1 MRLLARWVSRWLE
14 SRGLGHVADAVD
26 QRGAS
31 AGDASALH
39 AMAKRALGRS
49 DHLQAIAL
57 LRQAIAVNPKA
68 PDIWCSLGAAC
79 RHGGAFE
86 DARTAYEQALALKPD
101 YPEVLS
107 NLGEWHIANGE
118 PEAAL
123 PWLERALQIAP
134 GFFQARINQ
143 TAALFELGRFE
154 QARQIAEQ
162 IVNDEPASA
171 EACLNLGNVLVHTGK
186 TKLGIRQYQK
196 ALELQPHYAEAHFN
210 LSSLLGSK
218 EDLAL
223 AIGYLK
229 RRLEER
235 GDSVQNLG
243 MLASAY
249 QAAGQLEE
257 SERLC
262 HRILQRQPDNLTAL
276 ITLGSCLSNGG
287 DSAAAAA
294 LYKRVVDSDP
304 TQVAMGSNILFEY
317 NNVYAVGREQLFALH
332 RAWAQRFEKPVLEL
346 PDFASY
352 DRNPQRHLRIGYV
365 SGDFIRHPVGFL
377 LRDVLQNHDKQQ
389 FSVHCFSMVI
399 RSEDVLPELRQ
410 AADSWDDIFFLSDE
424 EVVKLVR
431 EQQIDILV
439 DLSGHTAFHRLL
451 AFARK
456 PAPVQAEWIGY
467 FHSTGLESIDYFI
480 TDPVTSPRGSG
491 QLFSEVPVHLPHT
504 RFCYGPPDYAPD
516 VSSLPSR
523 ANGYITFGSFN
534 RLPKLT
540 DETVQAWSR
549 ILLALPHS
557 RLVLKSGALSD
568 AAVSRRVRQRFEQ
581 QGIDSARLQ
590 LREGSSHRDML
601 VEYGDIDIALDTF
614 PFNGGMTTLE
624 ALWMG
629 IPVVTL
635 AGDTVVSRQTVSALA
650 NLGLDAELAFASVD
664 AYVHGAV
671 KLASNPLRLAQL
683 RQSLRPLMMASPL
696 RDARQFTLDLEA
708 LFRRMWSAWC
718 QGSKLPS
725 DL

>member
-1 MRLLARWVSRWLE
+1 MRLLTRWVSRWLE
-14 SRGLGHVADAVD
+14 SRGLGHVADTVD
-26 QRGAS
+26 RLDAS
-31 AGDASALH
+31 AGDVSALH
-39 AMAKRALGRS
+39 GMAKRALGRN
-49 DHLQAIAL
+49 DHQQAIEL
-57 LRQAIAVNPKA
+57 LRQAVTVSPKA

-86 DARTAYEQALALKPD
+86 DARAAYLQALSIQPD

-123 PWLERALQIAP
+123 PWLAQALQVAP

-154 QARQIAEQ
+154 EARLIAER
-162 IVNDEPASA
+162 IVKDEPASA

-218 EDLAL
+218 EDLAH
-223 AIGYLK
+223 AIGYLQ

-249 QAAGQLEE
+249 QAAGQLEQ
-257 SERLC
+257 SEKLC

-317 NNVYAVGREQLFALH
+317 NNVFAVEREQLFALH
-332 RAWAQRFEKPVLEL
+332 RAWAQRFEKPVLGQ
-346 PDFASY
+346 PDFAV
-352 DRNPQRHLRIGYV
+352 RNRDPERRLRIGYV
-365 SGDFIRHPVGFL
+365 SGDFTRHPVGFL

-399 RSEDVLPELRQ
+399 RPEDVLPELRQ
-410 AADSWDDIFFLSDE
+410 AADSWEDIFFLSDE
-424 EVVKLVR
+424 EVVSLVR
-431 EQQIDILV
+431 EQEIDILV

-467 FHSTGLESIDYFI
+467 FHSTGLDSIDYFI

-504 RFCYGPPDYAPD
+504 RFCYGPPDYTPE
-516 VSSLPSR
+516 VSPLPSL
-523 ANGYITFGSFN
+523 ANGYVTFGSFN

-540 DETVQAWSR
+540 DETVQAWAR
-549 ILLALPHS
+549 VLRAVPHS
-557 RLVLKSGALSD
+557 RLVIKSGALSD
-568 AAVSRRVRQRFEQ
+568 AAVSSRVRQRFEQ
-581 QGIDSARLQ
+581 RGIDAARLQ
-590 LREGSSHRDML
+590 LREGSSHHDML

-629 IPVVTL
+629 VPVVTL

-650 NLGLDAELAFASVD
+650 NLGLDSQLAFPSID
-664 AYVHGAV
+664 AYVQGAV
-671 KLASNPLRLAQL
+671 TLASDPERLAQL
-683 RQSLRPLMMASPL
+683 RQRLRPLMAASPL
-696 RDARQFTLDLEA
+696 RDARQFTWDLEA
-708 LFRRMWSAWC
+708 LLRRMWRAWC
-718 QGSKLPS
+718 RGEKLPS